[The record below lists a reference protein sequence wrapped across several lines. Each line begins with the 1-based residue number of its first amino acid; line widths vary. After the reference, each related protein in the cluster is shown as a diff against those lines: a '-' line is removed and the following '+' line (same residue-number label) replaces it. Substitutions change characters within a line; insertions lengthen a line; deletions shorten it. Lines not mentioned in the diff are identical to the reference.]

1 MDNKIIDNEPMCQD
15 LTDKVLTESEARDL
29 SQLSHKKPK
38 ADKDL
43 LHDMDK
49 LKVMPPD
56 DGSLAILSNKR
67 KRVRRTTKLEPIL

>member
-1 MDNKIIDNEPMCQD
+1 MDNKITDNEQMCQD

-56 DGSLAILSNKR
+56 DGSLAILSTKR